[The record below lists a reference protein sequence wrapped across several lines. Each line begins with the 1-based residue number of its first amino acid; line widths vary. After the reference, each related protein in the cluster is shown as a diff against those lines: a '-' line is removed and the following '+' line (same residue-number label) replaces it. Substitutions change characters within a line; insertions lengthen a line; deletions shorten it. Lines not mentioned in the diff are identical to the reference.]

1 MATDKAYK
9 VLARQKDISNK
20 KAKELIDR
28 GLVFVEDKKVK
39 IARADI
45 HTDTFFRVEYPDDIE
60 ILYQDNDII
69 AINKPAQVDS

>member
-9 VLARQKDISNK
+9 VLALQQGISNN

-39 IARADI
+39 IARAEI
-45 HTDTFFRVEYPDDIE
+45 HTDTIFRIEYPEDIE
-60 ILYQDNDII
+60 ILYQDEDII
-69 AINKPAQVDS
+69 AINKQSMS

>member
-9 VLARQKDISNK
+9 VLAQQQGISNK
-20 KAKELIDR
+20 KAKDLIDR

-45 HTDTFFRVEYPDDIE
+45 HTDT
-60 ILYQDNDII
+60 
-69 AINKPAQVDS
+69 